1 MAAGHRPVYYTAAIC
16 EYAAAL
22 LSVYGINT
30 ALVARERTG
39 RGQQVESSLVHSAL
53 AEQAGEFIWYEGMP
67 SGAEGAP
74 ATDRFFC
81 CADGSWLK
89 PSARTTDQWAA
100 PVACLPGSALTE
112 ISPTEAL
119 RAEPRGIIAEM
130 LEERFVSA
138 PIATWLTALHDAGV
152 PVAPVVRPPDL
163 FTDPQMLANDLIAE
177 HRHAGW
183 GAVRQSGVLAKF
195 ERTPG
200 LAQRAAPLL
209 GQHSREVLREA
220 GYDDVRI
227 DVLIAA
233 GVIVEASV

>member
-39 RGQQVESSLVHSAL
+39 RGQQVESALVHSAL
-53 AEQAGEFIWYEGMP
+53 AAQAGEFIWYEGMP

-74 ATDRFFC
+74 ARINSTATDRFFC

-89 PSARTTDQWAA
+89 LSARTTDQWAA
-100 PVACLPGSALTE
+100 LVACLPGSALTE

-130 LEERFVSA
+130 LE
-138 PIATWLTALHDAGV
+138 
-152 PVAPVVRPPDL
+152 
-163 FTDPQMLANDLIAE
+163 
-177 HRHAGW
+177 
-183 GAVRQSGVLAKF
+183 
-195 ERTPG
+195 
-200 LAQRAAPLL
+200 
-209 GQHSREVLREA
+209 
-220 GYDDVRI
+220 
-227 DVLIAA
+227 
-233 GVIVEASV
+233 